1 MNDPQ
6 RNWIKKVLLHK
17 TSIHIEKTIYRIA
30 EEVNIMVETWRVS
43 HLYLLICI
51 CIKFMFKIFIF
62 SEQYSWLMCC
72 SGDVTA
78 GDDTGMQWPS
88 LCSGPAC
95 ILLIS
100 TAVDAAASRHHSP
113 GRSISRRPRKYFS
126 ARKIFEHKL
135 LIITPTENKMVK

>member
-6 RNWIKKVLLHK
+6 RNCIKKVLLHK
-17 TSIHIEKTIYRIA
+17 TSIHIEKLFT
-30 EEVNIMVETWRVS
+30 ELLKKSTSWWRRGE
-43 HLYLLICI
+43 YLICI
-51 CIKFMFKIFIF
+51 CICNNIMFKVSIFIF